1 MRSHQVEPIQL
12 VRTSSLGSDL
22 DDNYILQTVAA
33 LLSFFLAM
41 VLHPDAQS
49 RAQSEIDSVVG
60 TGRLPNFGDE
70 TSLPYVSALVEEVMR
85 WHPVAPVG
93 THYSAF

>member
-1 MRSHQVEPIQL
+1 
-12 VRTSSLGSDL
+12 
-22 DDNYILQTVAA
+22 
-33 LLSFFLAM
+33 M

-49 RAQSEIDSVVG
+49 RAQAEIDRVVG

-70 TSLPYVSALVEEVMR
+70 MSLPYVSALVEEVMR

-93 THYSAF
+93 AHYPAFFSHCESNSLFLCSFLDLPQRFLTA

>member
-1 MRSHQVEPIQL
+1 
-12 VRTSSLGSDL
+12 
-22 DDNYILQTVAA
+22 
-33 LLSFFLAM
+33 M

-49 RAQSEIDSVVG
+49 RAQREIDNVVG

-70 TSLPYVSALVEEVMR
+70 LSLPYVSALVEEVMR

-93 THYSAF
+93 GHYPAFFPIVKQLTFLRHFWTSSCSSPTDYE

>member
-1 MRSHQVEPIQL
+1 
-12 VRTSSLGSDL
+12 
-22 DDNYILQTVAA
+22 
-33 LLSFFLAM
+33 M

-49 RAQSEIDSVVG
+49 RAQREIDNVVG

-70 TSLPYVSALVEEVMR
+70 MSLPYVSALVEEVMR

-93 THYSAF
+93 AHYPAFFPIVKQLTVCVVFDLQRFLTA